1 MKDKKLFNIG
11 KILKPF
17 SYKGEVSVYSTI
29 DLKKYN
35 FSSLLLKINS
45 SLVPFK
51 INSLKNQK
59 INIYRIS
66 FDSIDSEIKS
76 EKLRN
81 VEIFCE
87 KDELFEEDYKTSE
100 IKQLVGYKLIDK
112 NKKHIGEIVNIKHNY
127 QQDLIEVVYIDKKLL
142 IPYADEIIIQINHN
156 EKVIIM
162 ELPNGILDL

>member
-1 MKDKKLFNIG
+1 VKDKKLFNIG

>member
-1 MKDKKLFNIG
+1 MKDKKLFNLG

-100 IKQLVGYKLIDK
+100 IKKLVGYKLIDK